1 MSEALAGPE
10 VATVAAG
17 DIVGVLRAAL
27 LAAAR
32 GVKVYMTAG
41 VYAKLKPLFDE
52 LGISAREVEGEI
64 TDSDYVLIRQVRG
77 DVVAVEIYEGGR
89 LSASATTKLGRLEEL
104 LRRLLAPARPAAA
117 RPSTYYVIE
126 VPAELRDG
134 LLKAL
139 KAEPGDGDRG
149 KS

>member
-10 VATVAAG
+10 VATVATG

-41 VYAKLKPLFDE
+41 VYARLKELLDE
-52 LGISAREVEGEI
+52 LGIAAREVEGEI
-64 TDSDYVLIRQVRG
+64 ADSDYVLIRAKG
-77 DVVAVEIYEGGR
+77 PVVVVEIYEGGR
-89 LSASATTKLGRLEEL
+89 LSASATTTPGRLVEL
-104 LRRLLAPARPAAA
+104 LRRFLAPSRPS
-117 RPSTYYVIE
+117 RPPASTYYVIE
-126 VPAELRDG
+126 VPAERRDE